1 MVNFIKK
8 MLNGVQTQYLV
19 KSYII
24 SFILT
29 GLILYNVSFTYQ
41 VLSTIHFLLACVLFP
56 FATIVRDDLINTM
69 MGNTEITVSIP
80 FMITWKIFKVMF
92 LYIFSPLIAPIG
104 MIYVYLANGY
114 HKTNMNFLF

>member
-1 MVNFIKK
+1 MNFIKN

-29 GLILYNVSFTYQ
+29 GFLFYNPSPFPYPV
-41 VLSTIHFLLACVLFP
+41 VMTIHFVLACVLFP
-56 FATIVRDDLINTM
+56 FATIVWDDLINTM
-69 MGNTEITVSIP
+69 MGNTEITVSIWLM
-80 FMITWKIFKVMF
+80 FTWKIFKVLF

-114 HKTNMNFLF
+114 HKN